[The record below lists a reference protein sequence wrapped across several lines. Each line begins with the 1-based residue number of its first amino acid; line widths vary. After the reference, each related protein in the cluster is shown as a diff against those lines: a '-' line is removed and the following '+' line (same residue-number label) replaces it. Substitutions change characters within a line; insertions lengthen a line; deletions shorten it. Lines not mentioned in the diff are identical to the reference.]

1 MWVCHLVQNWI
12 TSRILEELNLV
23 KKKKRCTRQFWADS
37 TLYKKKLVTGPR
49 LHLLPP
55 LFFTFGLDSV
65 PVGTALHQVCNY
77 RKLTWN
83 PDIYKKLINL
93 KWKLTLNSS
102 PGRNQI
108 CASVSKPS
116 PNFRLK
122 GWRKILFKL
131 DLFTQINDCQLKRP
145 VLSFIFTWY
154 SQLLVCLVLLK

>member
-1 MWVCHLVQNWI
+1 MHK
-12 TSRILEELNLV
+12 TILSWFYFIL
-23 KKKKRCTRQFWADS
+23 
-37 TLYKKKLVTGPR
+37 KKKLSTGPP

-55 LFFTFGLDSV
+55 LFFTFGLDPV

-116 PNFRLK
+116 PNFRLI
-122 GWRKILFKL
+122 GWKKISFKL
-131 DLFTQINDCQLKRP
+131 DFFTQINDCEWLIYP
-145 VLSFIFTWY
+145 SFWHDILNYWSAFFIED
-154 SQLLVCLVLLK
+154 K